1 MINLKVEKVS
11 WWLTVLMAFVPV
23 AQQDTMLEK
32 VWESNSTQASKRE
45 KKEGAEVPVF
55 PSEGHSLM
63 T

>member
-1 MINLKVEKVS
+1 M
-11 WWLTVLMAFVPV
+11 TFVPV
-23 AQQDTMLEK
+23 AQQDTMQEK

-45 KKEGAEVPVF
+45 EKEGAEVPVF